1 MNRWLIIIFQHF
13 LMLRKLISDVTNINL
28 YVADAIFKYYDG
40 LSERPL
46 ENILIGRPEASNSEY
61 IPTWKIGSAVS

>member
-1 MNRWLIIIFQHF
+1 
-13 LMLRKLISDVTNINL
+13 MLRKLISDVTNINL

-61 IPTWKIGSAVS
+61 IPTWKIGYLENRLGRVVRTTLTV